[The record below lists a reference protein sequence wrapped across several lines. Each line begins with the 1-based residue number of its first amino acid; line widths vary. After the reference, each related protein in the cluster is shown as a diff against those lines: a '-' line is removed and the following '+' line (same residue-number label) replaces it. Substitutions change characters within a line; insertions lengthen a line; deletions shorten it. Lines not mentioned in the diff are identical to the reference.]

1 MYIISYM
8 SMRITV
14 WVVSERVYEG
24 VAARQAEKCSAC
36 LVYGNPDE
44 QNIQATKVFC
54 AYAHKHKPMTTKT
67 IGVREE
73 VYERLSAEKREDE
86 SFSDTIDRLVED
98 AQSDWRKSF
107 GKLEEE
113 GEELKEVVKE
123 QRRDL
128 SESSAERQREALE

>member
-1 MYIISYM
+1 
-8 SMRITV
+8 
-14 WVVSERVYEG
+14 
-24 VAARQAEKCSAC
+24 
-36 LVYGNPDE
+36 
-44 QNIQATKVFC
+44 
-54 AYAHKHKPMTTKT
+54 MTTKT

-98 AQSDWRKSF
+98 AHSDWRKSF